1 MSKFSLGHCVVTRGA
16 IVLLEAHRVNAI
28 DLLLRHVNGDDGDL
42 SADDKALNAAAIASG
57 QDRVFSAYN
66 LPSGDR
72 LWVITEWDR
81 SVTTILL
88 PDEY

>member
-1 MSKFSLGHCVVTRGA
+1 MS
-16 IVLLEAHRVNAI
+16 LLA
-28 DLLLRHVNGDDGDL
+28 RHASGDDGDL

-66 LPSGDR
+66 LPSRDR

>member
-1 MSKFSLGHCVVTRGA
+1 MKFALGRIVATRGA
-16 IVLLEAHRVNAI
+16 IDEMERLGVNPAE
-28 DLLLRHVNGDDGDL
+28 LVTRHVMLDQG
-42 SADDKALNAAAIASG
+42 ALCSEDHKQNQHALVEGSLI
-57 QDRVFSAYN
+57 FSSFEYH
-66 LPSGDR
+66 GVR

>member
-1 MSKFSLGHCVVTRGA
+1 MSKFQLGHCVVTRGA
-16 IVLLEAHRVNAI
+16 IVLLEAQRVNAI
-28 DLLLRHVNGDDGDL
+28 DLLLRHASGDDGDL
-42 SADDKALNAAAIASG
+42 SVNDKALNAAAIASG
-57 QDRVFSAYN
+57 KDRVFSAYN

>member
-1 MSKFSLGHCVVTRGA
+1 MKFSLGQCVATRGA
-16 IVLLEAHRVNAI
+16 ARLMERLGLNPMSLLA
-28 DLLLRHVNGDDGDL
+28 RHANGDDGDL
-42 SADDKALNAAAIASG
+42 SGDDKALNAAAIASG
-57 QDRVFSAYN
+57 KDRVFSAYS

>member
-1 MSKFSLGHCVVTRGA
+1 MKFSLGQCVATRGA
-16 IVLLEAHRVNAI
+16 ASLMKSQGINPASLLH
-28 DLLLRHVNGDDGDL
+28 RHVNGDDGDL
-42 SADDKALNAAAIASG
+42 SDGDKALNAEAIASG

-66 LPSGDR
+66 LPSGHR

>member
-1 MSKFSLGHCVVTRGA
+1 MKFKLGQCVSTRNA
-16 IVLLEAHRVNAI
+16 VKLMEQQDINPLHLLM
-28 DLLLRHVNGDDGDL
+28 RHVNGDDGDL
-42 SADDKALNAAAIASG
+42 SADDKALNVAAIASG

-66 LPSGDR
+66 VPSGDR

>member
-1 MSKFSLGHCVVTRGA
+1 MELQCIDPAT
-16 IVLLEAHRVNAI
+16 LLH
-28 DLLLRHVNGDDGDL
+28 RHVNGDDGNL
-42 SADDKALNAAAIASG
+42 SESDKALNVEAIASG
-57 QDRVFSAYN
+57 QDRVFSAYQ

>member
-1 MSKFSLGHCVVTRGA
+1 MKFSLGQCVATGGA
-16 IVLLEAHRVNAI
+16 ARLMELQGINPASLLH
-28 DLLLRHVNGDDGDL
+28 RHVNGDDGDL
-42 SADDKALNAAAIASG
+42 SDGDKALNVEAIASG
-57 QDRVFSAYN
+57 QDRVFSAYQ

>member
-1 MSKFSLGHCVVTRGA
+1 MKFKLGATVATR
-16 IVLLEAHRVNAI
+16 NAVELMRQQDI
-28 DLLLRHVNGDDGDL
+28 NPLHILLRHVNGDDGDL
-42 SADDKALNAAAIASG
+42 SADDKAMNAAAIASG

-81 SVTTILL
+81 SVTTILR
-88 PDEY
+88 PDDY

>member
-1 MSKFSLGHCVVTRGA
+1 MSKFSLGQCVATRGA
-16 IVLLEAHRVNAI
+16 ARLMEQVGISPMSLLH
-28 DLLLRHVNGDDGDL
+28 RHVNGDDGDL
-42 SADDKALNAAAIASG
+42 SDGDKALNAAAITSG
-57 QDRVFSAYN
+57 QDRVFSAYQ
-66 LPSGDR
+66 LSSGDR

>member
-1 MSKFSLGHCVVTRGA
+1 MKFSLGQCVATRGA
-16 IVLLEAHRVNAI
+16 ARLMESQGISPASLLQ
-28 DLLLRHVNGDDGDL
+28 RHVNGDDGDL
-42 SADDKALNAAAIASG
+42 SDGDKALNVEAIASG
-57 QDRVFSAYN
+57 QDRVFSAYQ
-66 LPSGDR
+66 LSSGDR

>member
-1 MSKFSLGHCVVTRGA
+1 MRKFSLGHCVATRGA
-16 IVLLEAHRVNAI
+16 ASLMDRLNVSPMSLLA
-28 DLLLRHVNGDDGDL
+28 RHVSGDDGDL

-57 QDRVFSAYN
+57 KDRVFSAYN
-66 LPSGDR
+66 LPSGDK

>member
-1 MSKFSLGHCVVTRGA
+1 MKFKLGQCVSTRNAVTLMA
-16 IVLLEAHRVNAI
+16 QLDLNPLHLLM
-28 DLLLRHVNGDDGDL
+28 RHVNGDDGDL

-88 PDEY
+88 PEDY

>member
-1 MSKFSLGHCVVTRGA
+1 MKFKLGATVATR
-16 IVLLEAHRVNAI
+16 NAVELMRQQDI
-28 DLLLRHVNGDDGDL
+28 NPLHLLLRHANGDDGDL
-42 SADDKALNAAAIASG
+42 GADDKALNAAAIASG

-81 SVTTILL
+81 SVTTILR
-88 PDEY
+88 PDDY

>member
-1 MSKFSLGHCVVTRGA
+1 MRFKLGQCVATR
-16 IVLLEAHRVNAI
+16 NAVALMERQDI
-28 DLLLRHVNGDDGDL
+28 NPLHLLLRHANGDDGDL
-42 SADDKALNAAAIASG
+42 CPDDKALNAAAIASG

-81 SVTTILL
+81 SVTTVLL
-88 PDEY
+88 PEDY

>member
-1 MSKFSLGHCVVTRGA
+1 MKFSLGQCVATRGA
-16 IVLLEAHRVNAI
+16 ARRMEELGLSPMSLLA
-28 DLLLRHVNGDDGDL
+28 RHVSGDDGDL